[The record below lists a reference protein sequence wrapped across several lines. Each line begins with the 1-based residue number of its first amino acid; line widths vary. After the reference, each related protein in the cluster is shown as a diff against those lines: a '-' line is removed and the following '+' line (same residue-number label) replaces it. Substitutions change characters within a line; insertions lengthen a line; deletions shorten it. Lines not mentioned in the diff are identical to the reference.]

1 MARSIRN
8 IKALKNYMI
17 ISALGI
23 VLLFVSLEGR
33 MESASYPPFGLV
45 AMSFVGISA
54 YMMFVGL
61 YSAAISVSADIKLR
75 QYIRQGVLMDARLLE
90 SIGTAQMESEMIKRA
105 MKMRK
110 ELSEIAVQESGAH
123 PSYDEK
129 DIREYLNYVL
139 EEVASIKQKKS

>member
-1 MARSIRN
+1 
-8 IKALKNYMI
+8 
-17 ISALGI
+17 
-23 VLLFVSLEGR
+23 
-33 MESASYPPFGLV
+33 
-45 AMSFVGISA
+45 
-54 YMMFVGL
+54 
-61 YSAAISVSADIKLR
+61 
-75 QYIRQGVLMDARLLE
+75 
-90 SIGTAQMESEMIKRA
+90 MIKRA